1 MDFNQS
7 DIDLG
12 KSIVQSGIKGQKWGD
27 RKYQNEDG
35 SLTPLGRERYS
46 EMARERRGSM
56 SRKERKEEKKRAKK
70 LAKLEKKKYKLE
82 ENQEKYGATKDS
94 ENKRNEIKGLTDQQL
109 DNRIKRVENELRL
122 KDLEAQNKNQGTYIV
137 KKAMKDSGS
146 QALRNIF
153 GDVFTGG
160 GRYFVVKFVSKKH
173 PALAKSISASTY
185 GYIREAE
192 KNNKENNQNNK
203 KEKNK

>member
-1 MDFNQS
+1 
-7 DIDLG
+7 
-12 KSIVQSGIKGQKWGD
+12 
-27 RKYQNEDG
+27 
-35 SLTPLGRERYS
+35 
-46 EMARERRGSM
+46 
-56 SRKERKEEKKRAKK
+56 
-70 LAKLEKKKYKLE
+70 
-82 ENQEKYGATKDS
+82 
-94 ENKRNEIKGLTDQQL
+94 
-109 DNRIKRVENELRL
+109 
-122 KDLEAQNKNQGTYIV
+122 
-137 KKAMKDSGS
+137 MKDSGS

>member
-56 SRKERKEEKKRAKK
+56 SRKN
-70 LAKLEKKKYKLE
+70 EKKKRK
-82 ENQEKYGATKDS
+82 
-94 ENKRNEIKGLTDQQL
+94 
-109 DNRIKRVENELRL
+109 EL
-122 KDLEAQNKNQGTYIV
+122 
-137 KKAMKDSGS
+137 
-146 QALRNIF
+146 
-153 GDVFTGG
+153 
-160 GRYFVVKFVSKKH
+160 
-173 PALAKSISASTY
+173 KSWKS
-185 GYIREAE
+185 
-192 KNNKENNQNNK
+192 
-203 KEKNK
+203 